1 MQRCDYLAIPYVLV
15 LESSVDADGRWT
27 RSASYPELG
36 CTARAGTPLEA
47 IELLERRRIRHIK
60 ELVAAG
66 QPVPTPRRPLRNSNG
81 WSERTAAELMG
92 AELMEPAEPIDPPN

>member
-1 MQRCDYLAIPYVLV
+1 MELTDYLAIPYVLV
-15 LESSVDADGRWT
+15 LESRVDDRGSWS

-47 IELLERRRIRHIK
+47 IELLEQRRVRRIR
-60 ELVAAG
+60 ELVASG

-81 WSERTAAELMG
+81 WSERPTAELMK
-92 AELMEPAEPIDPPN
+92 E